1 MCAAVKIGAAER
13 RRLPREKILKS
24 GVIVYD
30 GGAKTMDCML
40 INFSEEGA
48 KLRPLDALALPKS
61 FELRVGRGPVYY
73 CKYLRR
79 NGCDIAVTFIAKGM
93 DKVKR

>member
-1 MCAAVKIGAAER
+1 
-13 RRLPREKILKS
+13 
-24 GVIVYD
+24 
-30 GGAKTMDCML
+30 
-40 INFSEEGA
+40 
-48 KLRPLDALALPKS
+48 LPKS

-73 CKYLRR
+73 CKFLRR